1 MSHKTEAVR
10 QFILL
15 AKTMSVFNGN
25 VFFTTDTDYIAMGG
39 KELPEAPLGPVLHL
53 IGPRDSRNALFTTQE
68 KPTKQNPNGTF
79 TRYNAEEA
87 VDLVFT
93 ARILTQKAV
102 DLLAATE
109 ALHAFFLNGKN
120 VIVER
125 CVGQPAIGTVTY
137 EVDLIEKFVSGRMV
151 NSSNLKEA
159 SGSIVIRG
167 VLVSDGQVYQ
177 EGYIAEN
184 INLVLK

>member
-1 MSHKTEAVR
+1 MSHKTEAVK

-15 AKTMSVFNGN
+15 AKTISVFNQN
-25 VFFTTDTDYIAMGG
+25 VFYTTDTDYVAMGG
-39 KELPEAPLGPVLHL
+39 KDLPEPPLGPVLHI
-53 IGPRDSRNALFTTQE
+53 IGPRDSRNALFTTQA
-68 KPTKQNPNGTF
+68 KPTKQLPNGKF
-79 TRYNAEEA
+79 IRYSAEEA

-93 ARILTQKAV
+93 VRVLTQKTT

-137 EVDLIEKFVSGRMV
+137 EVDLTEKFVSGRMV

-159 SGSIVIRG
+159 SGSITIRG